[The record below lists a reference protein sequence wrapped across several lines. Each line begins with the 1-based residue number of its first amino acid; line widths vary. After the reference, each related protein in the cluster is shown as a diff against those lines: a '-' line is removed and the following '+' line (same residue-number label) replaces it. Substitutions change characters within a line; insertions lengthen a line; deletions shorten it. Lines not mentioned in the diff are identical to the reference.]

1 MSLADT
7 RTVDEVRTTF
17 EAMDEAELLV
27 QQIGIEAA
35 ISALSFLIHH
45 GGHPLLA
52 MELASTLRAQQFM
65 AREIAQA
72 KGFAPLDLKV
82 NVGAQGLH

>member
-27 QQIGIEAA
+27 QQIGIEGA
-35 ISALSFLIHH
+35 ITALAFLIRH
-45 GGHPLLA
+45 GGHPLLL
-52 MELASTLRAQQFM
+52 MELASSLRAQQFM
-65 AREIAQA
+65 AQEIAQA
-72 KGFAPLDLKV
+72 KGFAPVELRADV
-82 NVGAQGLH
+82 QGMH